1 MRLLVLEQLDWSE
14 LQRLSPQVF
23 NTELLQSVCDGV
35 RHVPTMLSELH
46 RCELQQPLSQR
57 HW

>member
-35 RHVPTMLSELH
+35 RHVPTMLPELH